1 MITVQREKPLTIQPD
16 NQARTSRLELLRAK
30 VNSEDYLYEAIQRIA
45 QILSNELLGIPHG
58 RMFHERQRK
67 GRK

>member
-1 MITVQREKPLTIQPD
+1 MITVQREKPLAIQPD
-16 NQARTSRLELLRAK
+16 NQGGTSRLELLRAK

-58 RMFHERQRK
+58 GMFHERQRK